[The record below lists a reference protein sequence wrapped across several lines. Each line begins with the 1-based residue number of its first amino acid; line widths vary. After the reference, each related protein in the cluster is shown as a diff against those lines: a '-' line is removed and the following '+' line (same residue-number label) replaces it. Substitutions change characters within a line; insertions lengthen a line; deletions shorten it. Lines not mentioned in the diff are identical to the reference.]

1 MIRTMVVAVLLVLV
15 LVPVSYSE
23 EKIDLNN
30 ATDKE
35 LKRLPGVGNEIARR
49 IIEYRELK
57 GGFKSVEEL
66 KNIKGIGEKRFN
78 SIKDLIVIKA
88 EPDEINMQ
96 KSTESKK

>member
-1 MIRTMVVAVLLVLV
+1 MFRTMVVAVMFVLMIA
-15 LVPVSYSE
+15 PVSYSE
-23 EKIDLNN
+23 ERIDLNN

-78 SIKDLIVIKA
+78 SIKDLVAIKA
-88 EPDEINMQ
+88 EPNEMNIQ
-96 KSTESKK
+96 KSTGSKK

>member
-1 MIRTMVVAVLLVLV
+1 MFRTMVVAVLLVLV

-23 EKIDLNN
+23 ERIDLNN

-35 LKRLPGVGNEIARR
+35 LKKLPGVGNEIARR

-88 EPDEINMQ
+88 EPNEMNIQ
-96 KSTESKK
+96 KSTGSKK